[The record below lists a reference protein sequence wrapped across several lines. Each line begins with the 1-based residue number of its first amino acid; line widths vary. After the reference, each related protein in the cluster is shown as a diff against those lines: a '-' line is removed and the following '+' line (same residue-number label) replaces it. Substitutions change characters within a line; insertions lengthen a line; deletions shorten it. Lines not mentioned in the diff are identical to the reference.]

1 MSGKVWYDER
11 KSPLRRNET
20 AGMGS
25 KEGKPMKT
33 VYIRSLLCG
42 QNGSIRG
49 S

>member
-1 MSGKVWYDER
+1 MSGTVWYDER
-11 KSPLRRNET
+11 KSPLRKNEK
-20 AGMGS
+20 GMGS

-42 QNGSIRG
+42 QNGSVWG